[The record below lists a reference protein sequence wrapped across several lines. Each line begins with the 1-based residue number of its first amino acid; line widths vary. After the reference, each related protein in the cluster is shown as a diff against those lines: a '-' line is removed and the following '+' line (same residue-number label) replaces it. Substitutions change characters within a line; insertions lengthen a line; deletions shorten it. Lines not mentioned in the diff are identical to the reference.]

1 MTRFLPRRTLIAMAV
16 GAAAALLVACAQMG
30 AAKEQAPVTL
40 APNVDLPRF
49 MGAWYVIANIPT
61 FPEKG
66 AYNAVERYTLE
77 SDGSIG
83 IDFSFRADSFE
94 GAPRRYTSR
103 GFVQPAGNAVWG
115 IQFVWPF
122 KADYRISYVASDY
135 SATIITR
142 QKRDYVWIMA
152 RTPTISEAD
161 YALLLA
167 KVAAEGYDPAK
178 VQKVPQQAVGRS

>member
-1 MTRFLPRRTLIAMAV
+1 MTRPFPRRTAIAIAV
-16 GAAAALLVACAQMG
+16 GAAAALLVACANMAG
-30 AAKEQAPVTL
+30 SKNEVPVTL

-77 SDGSIG
+77 SDGSVA

-94 GAPRRYTSR
+94 GTPKRYTSR
-103 GFVQPAGNAVWG
+103 GFVQAPGNAVWG

-122 KADYRISYVASDY
+122 KADYRISYVAADY

-142 QKRDYVWIMA
+142 EKRDYVWIMA
-152 RTPTISEAD
+152 RTPTLSDAD

-178 VQKVPQQAVGRS
+178 VQKVPQQASGRS